1 MPIVSSSF
9 PITTQKN
16 WVASGDFA
24 TDITGWNDFGE
35 WAAYTNPSWHPNG
48 GLTIHADG
56 GTARMQQV
64 VTGLTVG
71 NKYLYQYECG
81 QADEGNSYCHLGT
94 TEGGV
99 EYVAN
104 LGIGHEGQHSH
115 VFTATTT
122 SLYIQLGATDGL
134 TVTYRDVS
142 LHDLGGDST
151 ADMSTDAYTPS
162 ADFPVGPPALTLD
175 FANSRQLDPRI
186 SFTRASGAT
195 CLGRNGLIIKYKA
208 NEPRFDHYRDGR
220 CKGFLIEKSVVNKV
234 TDSEDLT
241 AGSQNLIP
249 SWSTGIVNITADQAT
264 APDGTTTASSFK
276 GVDSTVGR
284 YSLHVKTG
292 NSFADNTSY
301 TMSMF
306 VKRITDDT
314 NNRYCTLETASYST
328 WANAGSSGAFDLVAG
343 SRITS
348 PSSGIKSG
356 IQDLNN
362 GWYRIWIN
370 STTATTGGSTGFYL
384 NICSSAASSAAESLS
399 ASQGLYL
406 WGVQAEEG
414 TYLTS
419 YIPSSGAESTRAADR
434 PFIWGQNFSEW
445 FNPTGEGTWLAKVH
459 LEKQETFVHGYNPW
473 SPGNRYGSGT
483 TSVPYPSLHAANFR
497 NALAIAF
504 YANTGN
510 VAYGNYNT
518 VNAYS
523 SHAPCDSNDEE
534 IMHCVSYDIRN
545 AYGKNLKVV
554 CDHNDGTISGN
565 QSPNYAADA
574 GSASAYRD
582 LNTHFDTLAL
592 GGNVPWEGPWGN
604 ISYNGIQMVWL
615 MSLRYWPGRM
625 TDSQMLS
632 VVSNH
637 TT

>member
-9 PITTQKN
+9 PISTQKN
-16 WVASGDFA
+16 WVANGDFA

-35 WAAYTNPSWHPNG
+35 WAAYTYPRWNPGG
-48 GLTIHADG
+48 GLIIHADG

-104 LGIGHEGQHSH
+104 LGIGNEGQHSH

-195 CLGRNGLIIKYKA
+195 YLGRNGLIQTAKN

-220 CKGFLIEKSVVNKV
+220 CKGFLIEKATTNYMSSSNDFT
-234 TDSEDLT
+234 TDNQPWDDIGGAGTWTRTANTSETL
-241 AGSQNLIP
+241 
-249 SWSTGIVNITADQAT
+249 
-264 APDGTTTASSFK
+264 APDGTQTAHKLVHNSGNILRANWISNADVDGAVDKCFSVWLK
-276 GVDSTVGR
+276 GGEAGVVITIDISDAVTENFT
-284 YSLHVKTG
+284 LP
-292 NSFADNTSY
+292 TSY
-301 TMSMF
+301 WTRVQLTTNSAGNGNF
-306 VKRITDDT
+306 VDISNSSQFGKVF
-314 NNRYCTLETASYST
+314 YAWGAQLEEGKYATST
-328 WANAGSSGAFDLVAG
+328 
-343 SRITS
+343 I
-348 PSSGIKSG
+348 I
-356 IQDLNN
+356 
-362 GWYRIWIN
+362 
-370 STTATTGGSTGFYL
+370 TGGS
-384 NICSSAASSAAESLS
+384 A
-399 ASQGLYL
+399 
-406 WGVQAEEG
+406 V
-414 TYLTS
+414 
-419 YIPSSGAESTRAADR
+419 TRAADR

-445 FNPTGEGTWLAKVH
+445 FNPTGEGTWLAKTYM
-459 LEKQETFVHGYNPW
+459 EQQSTFVHGYNPW

-483 TSVPYPSLHAANFR
+483 TSVPYPSLHTSNFR

-534 IMHCVSYDIRN
+534 VMHCVSYDTRN
-545 AYGKNLKVV
+545 GYGKNMKAV
-554 CDHNDGTISGN
+554 CDHNDGTISQN
-565 QSPNYAADA
+565 QSPNLAADA

>member
-16 WVASGDFA
+16 WVANGDFA

-35 WAAYTNPSWHPNG
+35 WAAYTYPRWHPNG
-48 GLTIHADG
+48 GLTIYADG

-142 LHDLGGDST
+142 LHDLGGDGT

-186 SFTRASGAT
+186 TFSRASTAT
-195 CLGRNGLIIKYKA
+195 YLGRNGLLQTAKN

-220 CKGFLIEKSVVNKV
+220 CKGFLIEKATTNYISSSNDFT
-234 TDSEDLT
+234 TDNQPWDDIGGAGTWTRTSNTSETL
-241 AGSQNLIP
+241 
-249 SWSTGIVNITADQAT
+249 
-264 APDGTTTASSFK
+264 APDGTQTADKLVHNSGNILRANWISNADVDGAVDKCFSVWLK
-276 GVDSTVGR
+276 GGEAGVVITIDISDAVTENFT
-284 YSLHVKTG
+284 LP
-292 NSFADNTSY
+292 TSY
-301 TMSMF
+301 WTRVQLTTNSAGNGNF
-306 VKRITDDT
+306 VDISNASQFGKVF
-314 NNRYCTLETASYST
+314 YAWGAQLEEGKYATST
-328 WANAGSSGAFDLVAG
+328 
-343 SRITS
+343 I
-348 PSSGIKSG
+348 I
-356 IQDLNN
+356 
-362 GWYRIWIN
+362 
-370 STTATTGGSTGFYL
+370 TGGS
-384 NICSSAASSAAESLS
+384 A
-399 ASQGLYL
+399 
-406 WGVQAEEG
+406 V
-414 TYLTS
+414 
-419 YIPSSGAESTRAADR
+419 TRAADR

-445 FNPTGEGTWLAKVH
+445 FNPTGEGTWLAKTY
-459 LEKQETFVHGYNPW
+459 LEQQSTFVHGYNPW

-483 TSVPYPSLHAANFR
+483 TNVPYPSLHTSNFR

-518 VNAYS
+518 INAYS
-523 SHAPCDSNDEE
+523 SHASVASNDEE
-534 IMHCVSYDIRN
+534 VMHCVSYDTRN
-545 AYGKNLKVV
+545 AYGKNMKAV

-615 MSLRYWPGRM
+615 MSLRYWPGKM

-632 VVSNH
+632 VTSNH

>member
-9 PITTQKN
+9 PTTTQKN
-16 WVASGDFA
+16 WVTNGDFA
-24 TDITGWNDFGE
+24 TNISGWNAITSASSE
-35 WAAYTNPSWHPNG
+35 TYPRWHSNG
-48 GLTIHADG
+48 GLTIYADG

-71 NKYLYQYECG
+71 NKYLFQYECG
-81 QADEGNSYCHLGT
+81 QADEGNSFCHLGT

-104 LGIGHEGQHSH
+104 LGIGNEGHHSH
-115 VFTATTT
+115 VFTATAT
-122 SLYIQLGATDGL
+122 SLYIQLGATIGL
-134 TVTYRDVS
+134 VVTYRDVS

-162 ADFPVGPPALTLD
+162 ADFPVLPPALTLD
-175 FANSRQLDPRI
+175 FANSRQLDPRMHF
-186 SFTRASGAT
+186 SRASTAT
-195 CLGRNGLIIKYKA
+195 YLGRNGLLQTAKN

-220 CKGFLIEKSVVNKV
+220 CKGFLIEKGTTNYISHSNDFT
-234 TDSEDLT
+234 TDNQPWDDIGGAGTWTRTSNTSETL
-241 AGSQNLIP
+241 
-249 SWSTGIVNITADQAT
+249 
-264 APDGTTTASSFK
+264 APDGTQTADKLVHNSGNILRAFWISNADVDGAVNKTFSVWLK
-276 GVDSTVGR
+276 GGEAGVVISIDISDAVTENFT
-284 YSLHVKTG
+284 LP
-292 NSFADNTSY
+292 TSY
-301 TMSMF
+301 WTRVQLTTNSAGNGNF
-306 VKRITDDT
+306 VDIS
-314 NNRYCTLETASYST
+314 N
-328 WANAGSSGAFDLVAG
+328 
-343 SRITS
+343 
-348 PSSGIKSG
+348 
-356 IQDLNN
+356 
-362 GWYRIWIN
+362 
-370 STTATTGGSTGFYL
+370 
-384 NICSSAASSAAESLS
+384 
-399 ASQGLYL
+399 ASQFGKVFYA
-406 WGVQAEEG
+406 WGAQLEKGNYA
-414 TYLTS
+414 TS
-419 YIPSSGAESTRAADR
+419 TIPTSGSAVTRAPDR
-434 PFIWGQNFSEW
+434 AFIWGQNFSEW

-483 TSVPYPSLHAANFR
+483 TSVPYPSLHTSNFR

-545 AYGKNLKVV
+545 AYGKNLKAV

-615 MSLRYWPGRM
+615 MSLRYWPDKM

-632 VVSNH
+632 VTSNH